1 MKQTGILKI
10 LIPVNKILIKELI
23 NYGINAIFIFY
34 KFKIIGV
41 SFD

>member
-1 MKQTGILKI
+1 MRQTDILKN
-10 LIPVNKILIKELI
+10 LISVNKILIKELI

-34 KFKIIGV
+34 KFKLIGV